1 LNDCYIILKR
11 TNNQLI
17 TLQYLYQNAQV
28 CQLKICERQDSKQI
42 SSILQLEAYKIIYLG
57 LHTTQ

>member
-1 LNDCYIILKR
+1 LNDRYITLKR
-11 TNNQLI
+11 KNNQLI

-42 SSILQLEAYKIIYLG
+42 SSKP
-57 LHTTQ
+57 TK

>member
-1 LNDCYIILKR
+1 LNDRNITLKHK
-11 TNNQLI
+11 NNQLI

-42 SSILQLEAYKIIYLG
+42 SSI
-57 LHTTQ
+57 